1 MGSRASRYQP
11 KPPRNGAPAVRRRVI
26 GGAVVAVAA
35 ISATLAI
42 ARPVERAAV
51 AARLGVGGG
60 GSGRNASDT
69 ERAEP
74 HATLQAGAYWSKLSP
89 AERQV
94 YLTGFLA
101 GAAAEQARA
110 RAEQAGRAGD
120 SAAVSSGAIDA
131 LRNSRALHFRF
142 APHVY
147 SAQVDD
153 FYTKSDRAATPIVDA
168 LIFFNGEMLKQQ
180 DGSAARP
187 R

>member
-1 MGSRASRYQP
+1 VGSRASRYQP
-11 KPPRNGAPAVRRRVI
+11 RPRRNGAPAIRRRVI
-26 GGAVVAVAA
+26 GAAVVAVAA

-42 ARPVERAAV
+42 ARPVERAAI
-51 AARLGVGGG
+51 AARLT
-60 GSGRNASDT
+60 GRGAPNVAQ
-69 ERAEP
+69 RAEP
-74 HATLQAGAYWSKLSP
+74 HAALQAGAYWSKLSP
-89 AERQV
+89 AERQA

-110 RAEQAGRAGD
+110 RAEQSGRGDD

-131 LRNSRALHFRF
+131 LRGSRALHFRF

-153 FYTKSDRAATPIVDA
+153 FYWNSDHAATPIVDA
-168 LIFFNGEMLKQQ
+168 MIFFNKEMLKQQ
-180 DGSAARP
+180 ESAAARP